1 MNSKNYELEAKR
13 KENENYLKLFE
24 NQMKKEGLAPRII
37 KKHLSNVEFYINDY
51 LLFSSIINI
60 EDGMSEMRDFFYYW
74 FFAKALQSKCESV
87 SAHIDSVTLFYK
99 LMVDQGLANRE
110 DYEKMLCNINEYKAE
125 WIKKFSRHNN
135 SEGDL

>member
-1 MNSKNYELEAKR
+1 MNCKNYELEAKR

-24 NQMKKEGLAPRII
+24 NQMKKDGLAPRII

-87 SAHIDSVTLFYK
+87 YAHIDSVTLFYK

-110 DYEKMLCNINEYKAE
+110 DYEKMLCNITKYKAE
-125 WIKKFSRHNN
+125 WIKKWSKNN
-135 SEGDL
+135 NLGGDL

>member
-1 MNSKNYELEAKR
+1 MNCKNYELEAKR

-24 NQMKKEGLAPRII
+24 NQMKKEGLAPGII

-74 FFAKALQSKCESV
+74 FFAKALHSKCESV
-87 SAHIDSVTLFYK
+87 YAHIDSVTLFYK
-99 LMVDQGLANRE
+99 LMVDQGLVNRE

-125 WIKKFSRHNN
+125 WIKM
-135 SEGDL
+135 E